1 LTAICK
7 TKNSGHQAHT
17 PSNYHGAFILQHLW
31 QKNKNIADF
40 KSDRLLAANAQELI
54 DWAMSLLETCEKLEE
69 ENCLLRGQV
78 EDLSKTE

>member
-1 LTAICK
+1 MSTIRVLNSEAHRRHEYLASACENL
-7 TKNSGHQAHT
+7 KNS
-17 PSNYHGAFILQHLW
+17 
-31 QKNKNIADF
+31 ADRVNRML
-40 KSDRLLAANAQELI
+40 DGNAQELI